1 MACKIMILI
10 QRMVAEASTRPVSEQ
25 VELLVERR
33 LFLKRRWRGVGA
45 DGTEFGFDLEA
56 RLKHG
61 CVVHQTETADYV
73 VRQEP
78 EMVYQIKPETL
89 DMASLMGWKI
99 GNLHLGVQ
107 VIDGLIRITHDV
119 AVLQLFEREGW
130 AFEEVSVVFN
140 PLRVTA
146 HAA

>member
-1 MACKIMILI
+1 MILI
-10 QRMVAEASTRPVSEQ
+10 QRMLHETSLRPVSGQ
-25 VELLVERR
+25 IELRVERR
-33 LFLKRRWRGVGA
+33 LFLKRRWRGVAA
-45 DGTEFGFDLEA
+45 DGMEFGFDLET

-61 CVVHQTETADYV
+61 CVIHQTETVDYV

-78 EMVYQIKPETL
+78 ETIYQIRPGSADEAT
-89 DMASLMGWKI
+89 LMGWKI

-107 VIDGLIRITHDV
+107 IVDGLIRITHDV
-119 AVLQLFEREGW
+119 AVLQLCEREGW

-146 HAA
+146 HAAS

>member
-1 MACKIMILI
+1 MILI
-10 QRMVAEASTRPVSEQ
+10 QRMLSDSSLRPATEQ
-25 VELLVERR
+25 VELKVERR
-33 LFLKRRWRGVGA
+33 LFLKRRWRGVAA
-45 DGTEFGFDLEA
+45 DGTEFGFDLES

-61 CVVHQTETADYV
+61 GVIHQTTDHDYV
-73 VRQEP
+73 VKQQAET
-78 EMVYQIKPETL
+78 VYQVSPGSSEE
-89 DMASLMGWKI
+89 AALMGWKI

-107 VIDGLIRITHDV
+107 VVDGLIRVVHDV

-146 HAA
+146 HAS

>member
-1 MACKIMILI
+1 MNLVSQMLSPCS
-10 QRMVAEASTRPVSEQ
+10 ERPAAEQ

-33 LFLKRRWRGVGA
+33 LFLKRRWRGVAA
-45 DGTEFGFDLEA
+45 DGTEFGFDLET

-61 CVVHQTETADYV
+61 GVIHQTDAVDYV

-78 EMVYQIKPETL
+78 EMVYQIRPVSTDE
-89 DMASLMGWKI
+89 AALMGWKI

-107 VIDGLIRITHDV
+107 VVDGVIRITHDV

-146 HAA
+146 HAP

>member
-1 MACKIMILI
+1 MILI
-10 QRMVAEASTRPVSEQ
+10 QRMLHETSLRPVSEQ

-33 LFLKRRWRGVGA
+33 LFLKRRWRGIA
-45 DGTEFGFDLEA
+45 TDGTEFGFDLET

-61 CVVHQTETADYV
+61 CVIHRTEAVDYV

-78 EMVYQIKPETL
+78 EVIYQIRPGSAKE
-89 DMASLMGWKI
+89 AALMGWKI

-107 VIDGLIRITHDV
+107 VIDGVIRITHDV
-119 AVLQLFEREGW
+119 AVPQLCEREGW

-146 HAA
+146 HAAS

>member
-1 MACKIMILI
+1 MILI
-10 QRMVAEASTRPVSEQ
+10 QRMLSDSSLKPETEQ

-33 LFLKRRWRGVGA
+33 LFLKRRWRAVAA
-45 DGTEFGFDLEA
+45 DGTEFGFDLET

-61 CVVHQTETADYV
+61 CVIHQTESADYV
-73 VRQEP
+73 VRQQP
-78 EMVYQIKPETL
+78 EMVYQVRPNSADE
-89 DMASLMGWKI
+89 AALMGWKI

-107 VIDGLIRITHDV
+107 VVDGVIRITHDV

-130 AFEEVSVVFN
+130 SFKEVSVVFN

-146 HAA
+146 HAS